1 MRREVS
7 SAVDFLKRLAQ
18 HRGGVDKNRLAHFST
33 RLKELLCSKFAGH
46 WYPENPSRGQAF
58 RCIRINRFGP
68 CDELLQ
74 QACEECALKS
84 AELGLPLEFSMWID
98 PGEVCARLGEGSPC
112 FTVAHF
118 EEEKE
123 WEENKVQ
130 EDKGI
135 AKMDKGSPET
145 SDYHSASSSDCGSS
159 TSSDNE
165 EEGKEREMKGE
176 KDEKDTK
183 MDGNTTVKP
192 LGIAMRPR
200 IRAPREPKA
209 RISQAAS
216 LPCFY
221 HVAPVWSQYKKK
233 SPIFLTAVV
242 PTSSAP
248 MLRYYV
254 LQKPAPQFIIPQATL
269 QPVTCTKE

>member
-209 RISQAAS
+209 RISQVNCLDS
-216 LPCFY
+216 GGDQC
-221 HVAPVWSQYKKK
+221 
-233 SPIFLTAVV
+233 
-242 PTSSAP
+242 
-248 MLRYYV
+248 R
-254 LQKPAPQFIIPQATL
+254 TL
-269 QPVTCTKE
+269 LAGVYNA

>member
-98 PGEVCARLGEGSPC
+98 PGEVCAR
-112 FTVAHF
+112 
-118 EEEKE
+118 
-123 WEENKVQ
+123 
-130 EDKGI
+130 
-135 AKMDKGSPET
+135 
-145 SDYHSASSSDCGSS
+145 
-159 TSSDNE
+159 DNE